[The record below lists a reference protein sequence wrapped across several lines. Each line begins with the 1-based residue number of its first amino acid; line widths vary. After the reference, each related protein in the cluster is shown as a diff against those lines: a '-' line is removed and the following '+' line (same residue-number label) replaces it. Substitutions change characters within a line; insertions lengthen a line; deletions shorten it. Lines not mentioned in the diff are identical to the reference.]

1 MCIRDRS
8 KLDKTEFPSILCGD
22 FNADPNSDEIRLLLG
37 LSSPIN
43 RTVLRDSWQLV
54 NPDDYGYT
62 WSNENNF
69 ARKTL
74 EPDRRIDYIFVGAP
88 GKNGLGHPLESCL
101 IGNIEKDGLYP
112 SDHFGIMTRF
122 EG

>member
-1 MCIRDRS
+1 MKI
-8 KLDKTEFPSILCGD
+8 I
-22 FNADPNSDEIRLLLG
+22 
-37 LSSPIN
+37 
-43 RTVLRDSWQLV
+43 
-54 NPDDYGYT
+54 
-62 WSNENNF
+62 F